1 MYVGHSSGRRPFS
14 KGIVRVNKLD
24 SALAE
29 MDRLLKERGRIFER
43 EGDKTL
49 AYLEVTK
56 QYHRAKEAWMEARLE
71 AA

>member
-1 MYVGHSSGRRPFS
+1 
-14 KGIVRVNKLD
+14 
-24 SALAE
+24 